1 MNKNKIAVL
10 GNMNNAGFVLMRHL
24 RDLGED
30 AHLLLYKNDG
40 VGYSSHFSLESDSWD
55 EKKWQP
61 YIHNLPISNSY
72 GAALSNSLFLKI
84 ILFFAFYVRIILGS
98 QNAELTRPASKKE
111 ILEFKKILSKYD
123 KFFGS
128 GSSPAIF
135 AANELTLD
143 IFFPY
148 SMGIENFN
156 EKFFLKL
163 TKSKNFIIKLIA
175 SKMRN
180 LQRQGIVR
188 SKIAINADISVTKKA
203 YDELGIEPI
212 YVYPPHLYK
221 EKSMPE
227 KFSKKLKE
235 VLNKIEQFDYS
246 LISHS
251 RHQWKRP
258 STLSKK
264 EFSSISKNNDWL
276 IKGFSAYLEISKKNP
291 ILILFEYG
299 IDYQDTKSLIHDLKI
314 QDNVY
319 WLPLMKR
326 KEILEVINAC
336 DVGIGEFY
344 EDNITMGS
352 TGYEILTLEK
362 PLIQG
367 PLDSN
372 EFTKITKIPRPP
384 GIFVSTPK
392 EIKNAFL
399 SLEDDNYRKSLGSE
413 GLKWIQEYSSFANTK
428 KLIEFLQN

>member
-1 MNKNKIAVL
+1 MIKNKIAVL

-40 VGYSSHFSLESDSWD
+40 EGYSSHFSLESDSWD

-61 YIHNLPISNSY
+61 YIHDLPISNSY
-72 GAALSNSLFLKI
+72 GAALSNSLFPKI
-84 ILFFAFYVRIILGS
+84 ILFFAYHVRIFLGS

-111 ILEFKKILSKYD
+111 ILEFKKILSKYN

-128 GSSPAIF
+128 GSTPAIF
-135 AANELTLD
+135 EANELALD

-148 SMGIENFN
+148 SMGIESFN

-163 TKSKNFIIKLIA
+163 TKSKNFIVKFIA

-188 SKIAINADISVTKKA
+188 SKVAINADISVTKKA

-212 YVYPPHLYK
+212 YVYPPHVYK
-221 EKSMPE
+221 EKSIPE

-235 VLNKIEQFDYS
+235 VLKKIEHFDYS
-246 LISHS
+246 MISHS

-258 STLSKK
+258 STLSEK

-299 IDYQDTKSLIHDLKI
+299 IDYQNTKSLIQDLGI

-326 KEILEVINAC
+326 KEIMEVIKAC

-352 TGYEILTLEK
+352 TGYEILTQEK

-372 EFTKITKIPRPP
+372 EFTEITKIPRPP
-384 GIFVSTPK
+384 GIFISTPK

-413 GLKWIQEYSSFANTK
+413 GFKWIQEYSSFANTK
-428 KLIEFLQN
+428 KLIQFLQN